1 MPSNAS
7 SASASAPRYQ
17 AADAHAARRVEPWGS
32 LTWLASRTIGNTH
45 DLTIGRV
52 TITCGQSNPRHAH
65 PGSEEVLYLLAGRLE
80 HTIGDQTFTLEPGD
94 TLAIP
99 PGVFHNARSVGDV
112 DADMIVAYST
122 GMRDFVLESAATA
135 PMAKD

>member
-1 MPSNAS
+1 MPTNDQ
-7 SASASAPRYQ
+7 SAGAAAPRYQ
-17 AADAHAARRVEPWGS
+17 AADAYAARRIEPWGS
-32 LTWLASRTIGNTH
+32 LTWLASRAIGNTH

-52 TITCGQSNPRHAH
+52 TITRGQSNPRHAH

-80 HTIGDQTFTLEPGD
+80 HTLGDQTLTLEPGD

-99 PGVFHNARSVGDV
+99 PGVFHNARNVGDV

-122 GMRDFVLESAATA
+122 GVRDFVLERSVASE
-135 PMAKD
+135 D